1 MLVLTRKKNESIHIG
16 NNIKITIL
24 ETIGD
29 TVKIGITAPKNIE
42 IYRAELFQA
51 IQAENKQAAVSNK
64 AKEMD
69 LSKLFTPKE

>member
-16 NNIKITIL
+16 KDIKITIL

-29 TVKIGITAPKNIE
+29 TVKIGIAAPKNIE
-42 IYRAELFQA
+42 IYRTELFQA
-51 IQAENKQAAVSNK
+51 IQTENQQAAASHK

-69 LSKLFTPKE
+69 LAKLFPPKE